1 MPLSFIQAQ
10 SFATPVSA
18 ENVTLFLQVSEFIT
32 DKSDLK
38 LILAQRA
45 LSNLWIDDSEFMD
58 KLRELHATISQSGFP
73 NATTFSKSLLM
84 QNPQIADTVKKIT
97 KAWYLGYTGDQ
108 LPYTVSDDVRFVTYT
123 DALMYRPTLD
133 VTIIPSFSREKPN
146 YWFNPPVHLMNQHS

>member
-1 MPLSFIQAQ
+1 M
-10 SFATPVSA
+10 
-18 ENVTLFLQVSEFIT
+18 QVSEFIT

-97 KAWYLGYTGDQ
+97 KAWYLGYTGT
-108 LPYTVSDDVRFVTYT
+108 PVSHRDKDNTQFVTYT
-123 DALMYRPTLD
+123 DALMYRPTSD
-133 VTIIPSFSREKPN
+133 ATIIPSYSKEKLN
-146 YWFNPPVHLMNQHS
+146 YWVNPPSYMRHSS